1 MSIVKLRREKLLNSL
16 DDNSLVIF
24 YSSKSPIKSGDER
37 YLFSPNR
44 NFFYF
49 TNLAIENSFFVIYK
63 TEGEIY
69 EKLFIE
75 RNDPILARWIGEKPS
90 KEECSEKS
98 EVKINNIYYID
109 EFFSFLGNT
118 LWTYHIEDVYFYL
131 KNVDWENNTTE
142 KKLAKEITYNF
153 PYVKIKDV
161 SKIVNRLR
169 VKKDETEIENI
180 KKAISITQEAI
191 IYLMQNAK
199 PGMYEYEL
207 EAYFDFILRKNGVTD
222 FAFKPI
228 VASGIN
234 STILHYS
241 SNNCKTNEGDLVLL
255 DLGAQYQYYSADISR
270 TFPISRKFTDRQKE
284 IYQVVLNTMKE
295 VQNETKPGI
304 TLFELNEIAKKS
316 LAKGCKEINLINSDE
331 ELSKYYFHSI
341 SHFLGLDTHDVG
353 GKKIKLEPGMVIT
366 NEPGLY
372 IPEEKIGIRIE
383 DDLLITENGCENL
396 SKDIPK
402 EIYEI
407 ENIWGT

>member
-1 MSIVKLRREKLLNSL
+1 M
-16 DDNSLVIF
+16 
-24 YSSKSPIKSGDER
+24 
-37 YLFSPNR
+37 
-44 NFFYF
+44 
-49 TNLAIENSFFVIYK
+49 
-63 TEGEIY
+63 
-69 EKLFIE
+69 
-75 RNDPILARWIGEKPS
+75 
-90 KEECSEKS
+90 
-98 EVKINNIYYID
+98 
-109 EFFSFLGNT
+109 
-118 LWTYHIEDVYFYL
+118 
-131 KNVDWENNTTE
+131 
-142 KKLAKEITYNF
+142 
-153 PYVKIKDV
+153 
-161 SKIVNRLR
+161 
-169 VKKDETEIENI
+169 KKDETEIENI

-341 SHFLGLDTHDVG
+341 SHF
-353 GKKIKLEPGMVIT
+353 
-366 NEPGLY
+366 
-372 IPEEKIGIRIE
+372 
-383 DDLLITENGCENL
+383 
-396 SKDIPK
+396 
-402 EIYEI
+402 
-407 ENIWGT
+407 